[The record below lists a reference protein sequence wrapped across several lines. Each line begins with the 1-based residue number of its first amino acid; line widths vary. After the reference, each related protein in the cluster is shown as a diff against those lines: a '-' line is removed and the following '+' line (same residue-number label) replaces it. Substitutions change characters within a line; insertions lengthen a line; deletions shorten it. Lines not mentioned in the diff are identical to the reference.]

1 MLARVRD
8 QAPRFQGTLVGV
20 GFEASDITLDYVLP
34 ARERYIVANPR
45 SYPVDRNGGARQ
57 SRELPSQWLTG
68 SGRGWSRKKGRER

>member
-45 SYPVDRNGGARQ
+45 SYPVDRNGGA
-57 SRELPSQWLTG
+57 
-68 SGRGWSRKKGRER
+68 